1 MIVGP
6 VISWLWGHNTVVHTI
21 VVDSHTSLPSS
32 SSSLVM
38 EKLSG
43 CSRSGQAASLLPQL
57 LYIHN
62 RRIEGSPKLK
72 ALLSLRLV
80 TTERWSDGLISLWR
94 LGWPWLWP
102 LVCAPS
108 RRTIQSCSLGPSRTR
123 ACQLD
128 LKHKACT
135 DSQRQADCSRIS
147 HCAFVS
153 VIPNLLCFFVFFLL
167 SQFCLSPKMSLW
179 MNSNIMYY

>member
-6 VISWLWGHNTVVHTI
+6 VISWLWGHDTVVHTI

-108 RRTIQSCSLGPSRTR
+108 RRTIQSCSLRPSRTR

-135 DSQRQADCSRIS
+135 DSQR
-147 HCAFVS
+147 
-153 VIPNLLCFFVFFLL
+153 LCLCFCNSKSPLFFVFFLL

>member
-108 RRTIQSCSLGPSRTR
+108 RRTIQSCSLRPSGPVSWTSNTR
-123 ACQLD
+123 PAPTPRD
-128 LKHKACT
+128 
-135 DSQRQADCSRIS
+135 
-147 HCAFVS
+147 CAFVS
-153 VIPNLLCFFVFFLL
+153 VIPNLLCFFVFFFFFHN
-167 SQFCLSPKMSLW
+167 SVWAPKCPCEWIL
-179 MNSNIMYY
+179 I